1 MSLNS
6 ALSIASGGLANIN
19 AQFALISQNVA
30 NAATPGYAVE
40 IGNQQNVTANGVGLG
55 VQTAPATL
63 QIDQAL
69 QTSVTRQN
77 AIVSNG
83 QTTQAALQAIDGV
96 LGTPGSGT
104 DIGSLLG
111 NLQDSFSTLLTDPS
125 NQTQQSA
132 VVSAATT
139 LAQGINSLSAAYSTQ
154 RQAAQ
159 NDLGSAVDTL
169 NSTLATIGQLSNQII
184 ALQQSNQG
192 TADLENQRNAAVQTL
207 SQLIDVKTAEQ
218 PDGDLTVFTSSGLVL
233 PTRWTNGP
241 FSVANASTLPGSYY
255 PGGGLPGITLG
266 GQDVTSQMAG
276 GEIGADLT
284 LRDTTLPTGQ
294 AELDEFA
301 YGVSTR
307 FARQG
312 LSLFTDPSG
321 NVPSGGGTPAQAG
334 YVGFAATIQVNPA
347 ITADPS
353 LVRDGNITIAGSAT
367 GAAAFTPNPQAGPN
381 GVPAAGP
388 VGFTTLISNIV
399 NYTFGTQVQS
409 GVPQPALN
417 INGLGASGNLTAPF
431 NTGATLS
438 DYATNLVSSQA
449 EQSATTT
456 SNLTTEQALQTS
468 LNTKISATSGVNM
481 DTEMSLMLS
490 LQNAY
495 GANARIISAVQA
507 MFTDIMQAVQ

>member
-1 MSLNS
+1 MSLSS

-30 NAATPGYAVE
+30 NASTPGYAVE
-40 IGNQQNVTANGVGLG
+40 VGNQQNVTADGVALG

-69 QTSVTRQN
+69 QASVTQQN
-77 AIVSNG
+77 AIVSNT
-83 QTTQAALQAIDGV
+83 QTTQTALSAIDSV
-96 LGTPGSGT
+96 PGTPGSGS

-132 VVSAATT
+132 VVSSAGT
-139 LAQGINSLSAAYSTQ
+139 LAQGINSLSATYFAQ

-159 NDLGSAVDTL
+159 NDLESAVNTL
-169 NSTLATIGQLSNQII
+169 NSTLATIGQLSDQIV
-184 ALQQSNQG
+184 ALKPSGQA

-207 SQLIDVKTAEQ
+207 SQLINVNTAEQ
-218 PDGDLTVFTSSGLVL
+218 PDGGMTVFTSSGLIL
-233 PTRWTNGP
+233 PTRSTSGP
-241 FSVANASTLPGSYY
+241 FSLPDASTPPGSYY
-255 PGGGLPGITLG
+255 PGGGIPGITLG
-266 GQDVTSQMAG
+266 GQDVTGQLVG
-276 GEIGADLT
+276 GQIGADIT
-284 LRDTTLPTGQ
+284 LRDTTLPTDQ

-301 YGVSTR
+301 YGVSDR
-307 FARQG
+307 FASQG

-347 ITADPS
+347 VTADPS
-353 LVRDGNITIAGSAT
+353 LVRDGNITIAGSTT
-367 GAAAFTPNPQAGPN
+367 GAAAFTPNPQAGAN
-381 GVPAAGP
+381 GTPSAGP
-388 VGFTTLISNIV
+388 AGFTTLINNIL
-399 NYTFGTQVQS
+399 NYTFGTQAQA
-409 GVPQPALN
+409 GVTQPSLN
-417 INGLGASGNLTAPF
+417 TNGLGASGNLTAPF
-431 NTGATLS
+431 SAGGALS

-468 LNTKISATSGVNM
+468 LNAKVSAVSGVSM
-481 DTEMSLMLS
+481 DTEMSLMLN

-495 GANARIISAVQA
+495 GANARVISSVQA
-507 MFTDIMQAVQ
+507 MFTDILQAVQ